1 MSVVRY
7 EDGKPTKRWQ
17 ELIQEDSL
25 TDSFFNSL
33 HKFFRVVLLCPKM
46 GPNGLYNLGTV
57 LTAIDVTYDEARLG
71 ELDLAQVIELA
82 TTAFSI
88 YTESFIQRRFVE
100 SAGDSTIYCLPMQYE
115 PSLYGLC
122 DREEPLTTWSE
133 EHASIPRWVELDTDS
148 RQLDADKAAEDSIML
163 YLREVKCMWLE
174 QELCL
179 IVGDEDFQIHVTSE
193 GILVWSFTEGTRL
206 PAMDGPESLRGA
218 KNEPSTFSTP
228 VRPIHLLPF
237 MG

>member
-17 ELIQEDSL
+17 ELIREDSL

-57 LTAIDVTYDEARLG
+57 LTAIDVTYDEARPG

-148 RQLDADKAAEDSIML
+148 RQLDADKAEDVIVL
-163 YLREVKCMWLE
+163 YLREVKCRLS

-193 GILVWSFTEGTRL
+193 GVLVWSFTEGTRL
-206 PAMDGPESLRGA
+206 PAMHGPESLRGA
-218 KNEPSTFSTP
+218 KNESSTFSTP

-237 MG
+237 VR